1 MAGGGEAE
9 DNPVN
14 INVVP
19 MVDVIFCLCV
29 FFMCSFKFKQLEG
42 RFQSWLP
49 KDLGNNVAPDQDP
62 KEMRVAI
69 YWDDKEAKVV
79 RQYGTRYVKDDAEL
93 ENLIRGANE
102 DFKKV
107 NKPDVP
113 VIIDGDAR
121 IPWDEVMVIVNIAK
135 RLGIEKIQ
143 FALGANAPTT
153 R

>member
-49 KDLGNNVAPDQDP
+49 KDLGNGQVTPDQP
-62 KEMRVAI
+62 IEMRVAM
-69 YWDDKEAKVV
+69 YWDEQKGEVV
-79 RQYGTRYVKDDAEL
+79 RQYGNRFVKEDDEL
-93 ENLIRGANE
+93 ESLINGAHK
-102 DFKKV
+102 DFV
-107 NKPDVP
+107 AQNHPNAP
-113 VIIDGDAR
+113 VIVDADAKV
-121 IPWDEVMVIVNIAK
+121 PWGAVMNVVNIAK
-135 RLGIEKIQ
+135 KLQIESIQ
-143 FALGANAPTT
+143 FALGANAPSTH
-153 R
+153 

>member
-42 RFQSWLP
+42 KFQSWLP
-49 KDLGNNVAPDQDP
+49 KDLGNGSPPDDNP
-62 KEMRVAI
+62 KEIRVAM
-69 YWDDKEAKVV
+69 YWDENKGEVV
-79 RQYGTRYVKDDAEL
+79 RQFGTRFIRDDQEL
-93 ENLIRGANE
+93 QTLIDGAYN
-102 DFKKV
+102 DSKKTG
-107 NKPDVP
+107 KELP
-113 VIIDGDAR
+113 VIVDSDAR
-121 IPWDEVMVIVNIAK
+121 VPWEEVMGVVNIAK
-135 RLGIEKIQ
+135 RLQIEKIQ
-143 FALGANAPTT
+143 FALGANAPST

>member
-49 KDLGNNVAPDQDP
+49 KDLGNNVAPDTDP
-62 KEMRVAI
+62 KEMRVAV

-79 RQYGTRYVKDDAEL
+79 RQYGTRYIKDDAEL
-93 ENLIRGANE
+93 ETLIRGAND
-102 DFKKV
+102 DFKKLG
-107 NKPDVP
+107 KDVP

-121 IPWDEVMVIVNIAK
+121 IPWEEVMIIVNISK

-143 FALGANAPTT
+143 FALGADAPTT
-153 R
+153 N

>member
-49 KDLGNNVAPDQDP
+49 KDLGNAVVPDQDP

-69 YWDDKEAKVV
+69 YWDDKDAKVV
-79 RQYGTRYVKDDAEL
+79 RQYGTRYIKDDAEL
-93 ENLIRGANE
+93 ESLIRGAND

-121 IPWDEVMVIVNIAK
+121 IPWDEVMTIVNIAK

>member
-49 KDLGNNVAPDQDP
+49 KDLGNAQNPDTDP
-62 KEMRVAI
+62 KEMRVAL
-69 YWDDKEAKVV
+69 YWNEEKAEVV
-79 RQYGTRYVKDDAEL
+79 RQYGTRYIRDDDEL
-93 ENLIRGANE
+93 EKLLRGANE
-102 DFKKV
+102 DFKRAGKS
-107 NKPDVP
+107 DVP
-113 VIIDGDAR
+113 VIIDGDER
-121 IPWDEVMVIVNIAK
+121 IPWADVMTIVNIAK
-135 RLGIEKIQ
+135 RLEIEKIQ

>member
-49 KDLGNNVAPDQDP
+49 KDLGNQVNPDTDP
-62 KEMRVAI
+62 KEMRVAV
-69 YWDDKEAKVV
+69 YWDDKDAKVV
-79 RQYGTRYVKDDAEL
+79 RQYGTRYIRSDDEL
-93 ENLIRGANE
+93 EQLLRGANE
-102 DFKKV
+102 DYKRAGKFE
-107 NKPDVP
+107 VP
-113 VIIDGDAR
+113 VIIDGDER
-121 IPWDEVMVIVNIAK
+121 IPWNEVMTIVNIAK
-135 RLGIEKIQ
+135 RLEIEKIQ

>member
-49 KDLGNNVAPDQDP
+49 KDLGNGAVTPDQP
-62 KEMRVAI
+62 VEMRVAM
-69 YWDDKEAKVV
+69 YWDEQKGEVV
-79 RQYGTRYVKDDAEL
+79 RQYGARFVKDDAEL
-93 ENLIRGANE
+93 EALIRGQRDDYRSQGKDA
-102 DFKKV
+102 
-107 NKPDVP
+107 P
-113 VIIDGDAR
+113 VIIDADTR
-121 IPWDEVMVIVNIAK
+121 IPWGEVMTVVNIAK
-135 RLGIEKIQ
+135 RLAIEKIQ

-153 R
+153 Q

>member
-49 KDLGNNVAPDQDP
+49 KDLGNNVAPDTDP
-62 KEMRVAI
+62 KEMRVAV
-69 YWDDKEAKVV
+69 YWDEKDAKVV

-93 ENLIRGANE
+93 EELIRGANE
-102 DFKKV
+102 DFRKL
-107 NKPDVP
+107 NKEVP
-113 VIIDGDAR
+113 VIIDADAR
-121 IPWDEVMVIVNIAK
+121 IPWDEVMTIVNIAK
-135 RLGIEKIQ
+135 RLSIEKIQ
-143 FALGANAPTT
+143 FALGAGAPTT
-153 R
+153 Q